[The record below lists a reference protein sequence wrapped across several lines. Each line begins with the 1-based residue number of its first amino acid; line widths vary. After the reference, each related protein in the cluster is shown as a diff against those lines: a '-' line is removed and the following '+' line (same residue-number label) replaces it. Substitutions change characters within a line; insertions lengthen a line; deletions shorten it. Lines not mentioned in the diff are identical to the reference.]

1 MNKNTTTPKRFSKID
16 KLEAGLARSRAAIL
30 LSRQNKTNHI
40 EEEEEY
46 IPHGPMYLNATSFH
60 RYVV

>member
-1 MNKNTTTPKRFSKID
+1 MNKNTTPKRFSKID

-40 EEEEEY
+40 EEEEY